1 MISEINK
8 IKFLLSK
15 RQKKRILILTF
26 LLFVGMILEV
36 FGLGILIPAL
46 TILLDSEKAFD
57 IQFIRNISILIP
69 GIEKKHIIYLIL
81 LAIAILYFLKTLFL
95 VFLNYV
101 QNKFLSNLIATIT
114 NKLFSSYLNQ
124 PYDFHLKNNVSRLIK
139 NLQIET
145 NHLKSFILS
154 LITLITEGGF
164 VISILFT
171 IIYIEPIGAIS
182 IGVFYGFLSAI
193 FFQFTKRKLL
203 SWGNLR
209 QNLDNQTSKISLEG
223 IGGIKD
229 LIILDKLDFFLNNFS
244 QKNYLKARLNANQ
257 STISQVPRFYLELIS
272 IIGLVSFISLLLIQ
286 GKEISALISILGVFV
301 AATFR
306 MIPSLNRIISS
317 LQIMKYHKPSVDIIY
332 SEINSFFN
340 TQIIKKEPNNCFSF
354 KNKIEF
360 INTSF
365 NYNKNN
371 KVLNKINITI
381 NKGQIVGFIGESG
394 SGKSTL
400 VDLLIGLFKPSEG
413 EIVIDGQKDIN
424 QTQAWRNQ
432 IGYVSQSIYLLDDTI
447 INNIALGVSSI
458 DIDLERI
465 NQVIEQC
472 QLKEF
477 VASLDKGIETNVG
490 ERGVQISG
498 GQKQRIGIARALYRN
513 PTILILDEATSA
525 LDYDTEKQIINS
537 VVKNKGDKTLIMIA
551 HRLNTL
557 EECDFI
563 YDLNKKI

>member
-1 MISEINK
+1 M
-8 IKFLLSK
+8 
-15 RQKKRILILTF
+15 
-26 LLFVGMILEV
+26 
-36 FGLGILIPAL
+36 
-46 TILLDSEKAFD
+46 
-57 IQFIRNISILIP
+57 
-69 GIEKKHIIYLIL
+69 
-81 LAIAILYFLKTLFL
+81 
-95 VFLNYV
+95 
-101 QNKFLSNLIATIT
+101 
-114 NKLFSSYLNQ
+114 
-124 PYDFHLKNNVSRLIK
+124 
-139 NLQIET
+139 
-145 NHLKSFILS
+145 
-154 LITLITEGGF
+154 
-164 VISILFT
+164 
-171 IIYIEPIGAIS
+171 
-182 IGVFYGFLSAI
+182 
-193 FFQFTKRKLL
+193 
-203 SWGNLR
+203 
-209 QNLDNQTSKISLEG
+209 
-223 IGGIKD
+223 
-229 LIILDKLDFFLNNFS
+229 
-244 QKNYLKARLNANQ
+244 
-257 STISQVPRFYLELIS
+257 
-272 IIGLVSFISLLLIQ
+272 LIQ